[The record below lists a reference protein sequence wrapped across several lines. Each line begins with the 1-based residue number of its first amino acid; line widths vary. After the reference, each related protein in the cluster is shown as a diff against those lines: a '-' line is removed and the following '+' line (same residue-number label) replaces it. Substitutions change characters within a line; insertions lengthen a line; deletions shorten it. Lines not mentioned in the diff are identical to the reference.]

1 MQIRRFLFT
10 LFALVALSPFV
21 AAQAKVSGTIPS
33 TGGGASCVSINVDAQ
48 ATVAV
53 QVTGTWT
60 GTLQPK
66 LSIQGQTAAN
76 IQVTPS
82 TSSTPASTIT
92 ANGVY
97 RSSVAGGSTFQ
108 LCGATVASGTANVY
122 LNSST
127 ASAGSGSGGAVT
139 FPLVAPS
146 GSDVAPSYAFSS
158 GTWGWWFQPV
168 AGGRTEGMVLN
179 TSNSASTSEPLIEIT
194 SPDRVGS
201 NFYGIGVRC
210 DIGPPNICGE
220 YWMLGAD
227 PTQSASQISVGIG
240 NCAGGISNGGV
251 LCIDDSALGD
261 HQAIIW
267 PSTATIA
274 LSTSALGAN
283 TCRVQSG
290 AVGISGA
297 VTTNSVVAWSY
308 AGSPAAVTGYGTGG
322 LQVSGYATAGFAN
335 VMVCNITAGSITP
348 GAISV
353 NVTAMGH

>member
-10 LFALVALSPFV
+10 LFALVALSPFL

-158 GTWGWWFQPV
+158 GTWGWYFQPV
-168 AGGRTEGMVLN
+168 AGGKTEGLVLN
-179 TSNSASTSEPLIEIT
+179 TSTNSSTSEPLVEIT
-194 SPDRVGS
+194 SPDRIQ
-201 NFYGIGVRC
+201 NFTGIGVRC
-210 DIGPPNICGE
+210 DIGPPNLCGE
-220 YWMLGAD
+220 YWILGAD
-227 PTQSASQISVGIG
+227 PTVSTSQLSAGIG
-240 NCAGGISNGGV
+240 NCAGGIANGGV

-261 HQAIIW
+261 HASIIW
-267 PSTATIA
+267 PSTAAIA
-274 LSTSALGAN
+274 LSTSALNAN
-283 TCRVQSG
+283 TCRVQSAG
-290 AVGISGA
+290 VGISGA
-297 VTTNSVVAWSY
+297 VTTNSVVVWGY

-322 LQVSGYATAGFAN
+322 LQVSSYATANTAN

>member
-10 LFALVALSPFV
+10 LFALVALSPFL

-158 GTWGWWFQPV
+158 GTWGWYFQPV
-168 AGGRTEGMVLN
+168 AGGKTEGLVLN
-179 TSNSASTSEPLIEIT
+179 TSTNSSTSQPLVEIT
-194 SPDRVGS
+194 SPDRIQ
-201 NFYGIGVRC
+201 NFTGIGVRC
-210 DIGPPNICGE
+210 DIGPPNLCGE
-220 YWMLGAD
+220 YWILGAD
-227 PTQSASQISVGIG
+227 PTVSTSQLSAGIG
-240 NCAGGISNGGV
+240 NCAGGIANGGV

-261 HQAIIW
+261 HASIIW

-274 LSTSALGAN
+274 LSVSALGAN
-283 TCRVQSG
+283 TCRVQSAG
-290 AVGISGA
+290 VGISGA
-297 VTTNSVVAWSY
+297 VTTNSVVVWGY

-322 LQVSGYATAGFAN
+322 LQVSSYATANTAN